1 MQINE
6 ITESKQQLDEFIPLA
21 IMGAGAVWTAYDA
34 WQMKRA
40 YDRGE
45 ISGADVAKAVG
56 TDIAA
61 TIIGGVVAKVV
72 GKGWKYGK
80 KIFGSKKAAQ
90 DAAMANAAK
99 TVNARSQSKDLVVP
113 PKPLDGDILPPVVK
127 QKQSKS
133 SQRRSQPVGIGPR
146 AKPGEQ
152 EIKPPGGVF
161 YKDVENAFDKLSQE
175 EEARELMKIL
185 TKPRSAAAKMKTA
198 AEKAQKLAK
207 YKETGDVEHLRGL
220 GVSAVYQAGG
230 KKALKALGKNATIA
244 GGKKG
249 SIK

>member
-1 MQINE
+1 
-6 ITESKQQLDEFIPLA
+6 
-21 IMGAGAVWTAYDA
+21 MGAGAVWTAYDA

-61 TIIGGVVAKVV
+61 TIIGGVVAKVA

-80 KIFGSKKAAQ
+80 KIFSSKKAAQ

-99 TVNARSQSKDLVVP
+99 AVNTKAQSKALVVP
-113 PKPLDGDILPPVVK
+113 PKTLDGEILQPTKNLP
-127 QKQSKS
+127 S
-133 SQRRSQPVGIGPR
+133 SQPVRIGPR
-146 AKPGEQ
+146 TKRGETEVLRPGE
-152 EIKPPGGVF
+152 VS
-161 YKDVENAFDKLSQE
+161 YDTVEKEFVRLSQE

-185 TKPRSAAAKMKTA
+185 TKPRSAAAIKKTA
-198 AEKAQKLAK
+198 DNVAKKIAK
-207 YKETGDVEHLRGL
+207 YKETGDVENLRGL

-230 KKALKALGKNATIA
+230 KKALKALGKAATVA
-244 GGKKG
+244 KG

>member
-21 IMGAGAVWTAYDA
+21 IMGAGAAWTAYDA

-56 TDIAA
+56 TDIAT
-61 TIIGGVVAKVV
+61 TIIGGAVAKVV

-99 TVNARSQSKDLVVP
+99 TVNARAQSKDLVVTPKP
-113 PKPLDGDILPPVVK
+113 PKQDILPPEVTPT
-127 QKQSKS
+127 SKS
-133 SQRRSQPVGIGPR
+133 SQPIRLGPR
-146 AKPGEQ
+146 TKPGEPEVLGPGEISYNAVEKAFEKLMQKDQ
-152 EIKPPGGVF
+152 EA
-161 YKDVENAFDKLSQE
+161 KDLAD
-175 EEARELMKIL
+175 M
-185 TKPRSAAAKMKTA
+185 A
-198 AEKAQKLAK
+198 AEIARHAK
-207 YKETGDVEHLRGL
+207 RGR
-220 GVSAVYQAGG
+220 SF
-230 KKALKALGKNATIA
+230 K
-244 GGKKG
+244 
-249 SIK
+249 

>member
-80 KIFGSKKAAQ
+80 KMFGSKKAAQ
-90 DAAMANAAK
+90 DAAMADAAK
-99 TVNARSQSKDLVVP
+99 AVNTKAQSKDLVVTPKP
-113 PKPLDGDILPPVVK
+113 PKQDILPPVVK
-127 QKQSKS
+127 
-133 SQRRSQPVGIGPR
+133 PPPAAAGPTPWMR
-146 AKPGEQ
+146 TSPPKRGEPEVLGPGEVSYDTV
-152 EIKPPGGVF
+152 EKEWIKLMQ
-161 YKDVENAFDKLSQE
+161 KDDARDLARKL
-175 EEARELMKIL
+175 A
-185 TKPRSAAAKMKTA
+185 KPRSAAEIKKTA
-198 AEKAQKLAK
+198 DEVAKKIAK
-207 YKETGDVEHLRGL
+207 YKNH
-220 GVSAVYQAGG
+220 Y
-230 KKALKALGKNATIA
+230 
-244 GGKKG
+244 
-249 SIK
+249 